1 VIFLT
6 ALLNVCAYIDIKDF
20 NMNDESD
27 KYNLTE
33 LDDGQSGTIISVM
46 GGKNL
51 TKRLA
56 DLGLT
61 TGTEIRVIRRTLFSG
76 PVQIE
81 AAGSRLVLGRGLAS
95 KITVLL
101 NGGK

>member
-1 VIFLT
+1 
-6 ALLNVCAYIDIKDF
+6 
-20 NMNDESD
+20 MNNERG

-33 LDDGQSGTIISVM
+33 LDDGQTGTIISVV

-81 AAGSRLVLGRGLAS
+81 VAGSRLVLGRGLAS
-95 KITVLL
+95 KIMVLSD
-101 NGGK
+101 GRK

>member
-1 VIFLT
+1 
-6 ALLNVCAYIDIKDF
+6 
-20 NMNDESD
+20 MNNERGE
-27 KYNLTE
+27 YNLTE
-33 LDDGQSGTIISVM
+33 LDDGQTGTIISVV

-81 AAGSRLVLGRGLAS
+81 VAGSRLVLGRGLAS
-95 KITVLL
+95 KIMVLS

>member
-1 VIFLT
+1 
-6 ALLNVCAYIDIKDF
+6 
-20 NMNDESD
+20 MNNERGE
-27 KYNLTE
+27 YNLTE
-33 LDDGQSGTIISVM
+33 LDDGQTGTIISVV

-81 AAGSRLVLGRGLAS
+81 VAGSRLVLGRGLAS
-95 KITVLL
+95 KIMVLS
-101 NGGK
+101 NVGK

>member
-1 VIFLT
+1 
-6 ALLNVCAYIDIKDF
+6 
-20 NMNDESD
+20 MNSKKD

-33 LDDGQSGTIISVM
+33 LDDGQTGTIISVV

-81 AAGSRLVLGRGLAS
+81 VAGSRLVLGRGLAS
-95 KITVLL
+95 KIMVLS
-101 NGGK
+101 NDGK